1 MTINNVHTKQLA
13 TIVAGLVRE
22 GIVFKA
28 VPTMSD
34 SGEYWEIILTG
45 GY

>member
-13 TIVAGLVRE
+13 IIVAGLVRE
-22 GIVFKA
+22 GVTFKV
-28 VPTMSD
+28 VPTMS
-34 SGEYWEIILTG
+34 STGEYWEIILLG

>member
-13 TIVAGLVRE
+13 IIIAGLVRE
-22 GIVFKA
+22 GVTFKA
-28 VPTMSD
+28 VPTMSKC
-34 SGEYWEIILTG
+34 GEYWEIILTG